1 MTEII
6 TRIQAYL
13 DELEAV
19 LKGSDPAVVMDAAN
33 DAGEYLYNEVDA
45 LLEANPEMKPEDAV
59 VQAMEKFGSPE
70 EVARS
75 FLDMEAQVD
84 RAFRLGRP
92 EPPRSALNRFFGITR
107 EPRAYAALLYMVIAI
122 FLAVLHIF
130 WVGYGVPLAVVSC
143 IFIIGIPIS
152 LFYMG
157 SLRALTLVELRLIE
171 SLLGIRMPR
180 RPIFVKTKGNVL
192 TLFVA
197 MVRDAYTW
205 KTILYLVLMVPAGAV
220 YGVLLFALLGAVAEL
235 MYLPL
240 FPDYSDLVHFIYGSG
255 SGGPGPWG
263 LTVTLP
269 LAFLVYTCILHFFV
283 ILGRTHARITKRFM
297 VGRSPDA

>member
-1 MTEII
+1 
-6 TRIQAYL
+6 
-13 DELEAV
+13 
-19 LKGSDPAVVMDAAN
+19 
-33 DAGEYLYNEVDA
+33 
-45 LLEANPEMKPEDAV
+45 
-59 VQAMEKFGSPE
+59 
-70 EVARS
+70 
-75 FLDMEAQVD
+75 
-84 RAFRLGRP
+84 
-92 EPPRSALNRFFGITR
+92 
-107 EPRAYAALLYMVIAI
+107 
-122 FLAVLHIF
+122 
-130 WVGYGVPLAVVSC
+130 
-143 IFIIGIPIS
+143 
-152 LFYMG
+152 MG

>member
-13 DELEAV
+13 DELEAA

-59 VQAMEKFGSPE
+59 AQAVEKFGSPA
-70 EVARS
+70 EVAQS
-75 FLDMEAQVD
+75 FLDMEVQVD
-84 RAFRLGRP
+84 RAFRLDRP
-92 EPPRSALNRFFGITR
+92 EPPRSGLSRFFGITR
-107 EPRAYAALLYMVIAI
+107 DPRAYAALLYMVISF
-122 FLAVLHIF
+122 FLALLHIF
-130 WVGYGVPLAVVSC
+130 WVGYGVPIAAISC
-143 IFIIGIPIS
+143 IFVIGVPIS

-157 SLRALTLVELRLIE
+157 SLRALTLVEFRLIE

-192 TLFVA
+192 TLFMA
-197 MVRDAYTW
+197 MIKDPYTW
-205 KTILYLVLMVPAGAV
+205 KTILYLVLMVPAGAA
-220 YGVLLFALLGAVAEL
+220 YGLLLLALLGTMAEL
-235 MYLPL
+235 LYLPV
-240 FPDYSDLVHFIYGSG
+240 FPDHSDLVLYIYGSG
-255 SGGPGPWG
+255 SEGPGPWG
-263 LTVTLP
+263 FVVTLP
-269 LAFLVYTCILHFFV
+269 LAFLVYTCVLHFFV

-297 VGRSPDA
+297 VGRSPVA